1 MSEDIRWQ
9 QRFQNFNKAFLK
21 LEASLAEDELNELE
35 RNGVVQRFEFT
46 LELGW
51 KTLKDYMQAEG
62 LSFKLTP
69 KGTLRQAQESGFIN
83 YAQAL
88 IDALVVRNELAH
100 DYDGEKFEK
109 AESTIREIIFP
120 ALKKLHYFLQSQ
132 VKNNQPGLFNE

>member
-1 MSEDIRWQ
+1 MSKDIRWQ
-9 QRFQNFNKAFLK
+9 QRFQNFHKAFLK
-21 LEASLAEDELNELE
+21 LEESLAEVELNELE

-51 KTLKDYMQAEG
+51 KTLKDYMQEEG

-69 KGTLRQAQESGFIN
+69 KGTLRQAQESGFID

-88 IDALVVRNELAH
+88 IDALEVRNDLAH

-109 AESTIREIIFP
+109 AEATIREVIYP
-120 ALKKLHYFLQSQ
+120 ALKKLHNFLTEQ
-132 VKNNQPGLFNE
+132 VKNDQLGLFNE